1 MVVGPLSAVRRVRP
15 ERAALA
21 QLPRALLR
29 RCAADFLAERAR
41 WALWTPVGFGVGV
54 ALYFGLWREPDT
66 VAIVGLGAAAA
77 GAIALRARLTS
88 ERLRFALALAA
99 AAAAGVAYASVNTE
113 RAAAPVLPRRIGP
126 VDISGEVDTVQTHG
140 RNLRVVMRSL
150 VSPRLAG
157 SRIPAGARITIRGAG
172 ADLKPGDWIRLRAT
186 LMPPPGPAAPES
198 YDFGRAAYFDRIGA
212 VGFAYGKPARIAP
225 LMQHGLWR
233 RMHLAVALLRW
244 RMTRRIEAALPGSVG
259 GVASALITG
268 DRGLISEDDEAA
280 LRDAGLAHV
289 LAIAGLHMALV
300 GLGLFW
306 ILRAALAAIPPIA
319 LAFPIKKWA
328 AAAALLGAGFY
339 LVISGGATPAT
350 RAFIMLATM
359 LTAIL
364 FDRPALSM
372 RSVAL
377 AATIIL
383 LLRPESLIE
392 PGFQMSF
399 SAVVSLVAVAEW
411 EQARRA
417 RHHGSGPQRFAEIRR
432 YLRGIAITSFV
443 GSVATAPFAA
453 YHFDRAT
460 HYAVLGNLLAMPI
473 MGFVTMPAAALSV
486 IAMPFGLEAWPL
498 KMVGWGVAVMLS
510 VGRFVSGLPGAISTV
525 SALPVG
531 AVAAL
536 SLGGLWIGLW
546 RRSWRW
552 FGLAPIAGGLF
563 AAMLVRGPDLL
574 VARDAST
581 VAIRGGDGVLRLL
594 RPARDAYSAT
604 EWLKRDGDSRAP
616 DAAVATSADGVRCDG
631 YGCIARAP
639 DGSLIA
645 APARIEAL
653 AEDCARAAILV
664 SAAPVGRACRGP
676 KLVIDRFDVAR
687 AGGYAIWFGP
697 TLRVETV
704 EGERGLRPWSQRPRA
719 PLRRSQYRRMRPTS
733 LPWTRTRSAP

>member
-1 MVVGPLSAVRRVRP
+1 MVVGPLSAIRRVRP
-15 ERAALA
+15 ERVDLA
-21 QLPRALLR
+21 RLPGAILR
-29 RCAADFLAERAR
+29 SCAADFLAERTR
-41 WALWTPVGFGVGV
+41 RALWTPVAFGVGV
-54 ALYFGLWREPDT
+54 ALYFGLSREPSS
-66 VAIVGLGAAAA
+66 VALVGLGAAVA
-77 GAIALRARLTS
+77 GCIALRARLTG
-88 ERLRFALALAA
+88 EWLRFALALAA
-99 AAAAGVAYASVNTE
+99 AAMAGLVYAGVHTE
-113 RAAAPVLPRRIGP
+113 RVAAPVLQRKVGP
-126 VDISGEVDTVQTHG
+126 IDVSGEVDWVQTHG

-150 VSPRLAG
+150 VSPHLEN
-157 SRIPAGARITIRGAG
+157 SRIPARARITIRGAD
-172 ADLKPGDWIRLRAT
+172 ADLKPGDWICLSAT

-198 YDFGRAAYFDRIGA
+198 YDFGRAAYFERIGA
-212 VGFAYGKPARIAP
+212 VGFAYGQPTRIAP
-225 LMQHGLWR
+225 LRQAGIWR
-233 RMHLAVALLRW
+233 RMRLAVALLRW
-244 RMTRRIEAALPGSVG
+244 RMTKRIEAALPGSVG

-306 ILRAALAAIPPIA
+306 TLRAALAAVPPIA
-319 LAFPIKKWA
+319 LLFPIKKWA

-339 LVISGGATPAT
+339 LIISGGATPAT

-383 LLRPESLIE
+383 LSRPESLIE

-417 RHHGSGPQRFAEIRR
+417 RGHGDGLRRFAEVRR
-432 YLRGIAITSFV
+432 YLRGVAVTSFV

-486 IAMPFGLEAWPL
+486 IAMPFGLESWPL

-510 VGRFVSGLPGAISTV
+510 VGRFVSGLPGAISAV

-531 AVAAL
+531 SVAAL

-552 FGLAPIAGGLF
+552 FGLAPIAGGLV
-563 AAMLVRGPDLL
+563 AAMFARGPDLL
-574 VARDAST
+574 VARDAAT
-581 VAIRGGDGVLRLL
+581 VAVRGGDGVLRLL
-594 RPARDAYSAT
+594 RPARDRYSAA
-604 EWLKRDGDSRAP
+604 EWLKRDGDDHMP
-616 DAAVATSADGVRCDG
+616 DAAIATHADGVGCDG
-631 YGCIARAP
+631 YGCVARAP

-645 APARIEAL
+645 APLRIEAL
-653 AEDCARAAILV
+653 AEDCARAAIVV
-664 SAAPVGRACRGP
+664 SATPIGRDCRGP

-687 AGGYAIWFGP
+687 SGGYAVWFGP
-697 TLRVETV
+697 ALRVETV
-704 EGERGLRPWSQRPRA
+704 EGERGQRPWSLQPRG
-719 PLRRSQYRRMRPTS
+719 PGQRSQYRRMSPTS